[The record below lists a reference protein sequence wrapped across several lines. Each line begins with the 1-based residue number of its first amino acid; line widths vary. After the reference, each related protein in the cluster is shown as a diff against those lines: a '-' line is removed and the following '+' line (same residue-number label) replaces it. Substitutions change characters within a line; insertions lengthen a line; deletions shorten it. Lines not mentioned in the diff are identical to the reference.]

1 MFYDLG
7 SSEMNLDLAIEMYE
21 GSHHIKK
28 IDAPIVEGSF
38 TASETLSC
46 GTTDEAV
53 KKSLKLLLKK
63 IHLINV

>member
-28 IDAPIVEGSF
+28 IDAIVEGSF
-38 TASETLSC
+38 TAAVKLSVG
-46 GTTDEAV
+46 GTTDEAI
-53 KKSLKLLLKK
+53 KKSLKLLLKE